1 MACSRHMR
9 VRSTSQ
15 FPVLVPRK
23 GQLVMSADAE
33 PAGQKTLLA
42 ALPLSFSQLFS
53 RYPREPLWAI
63 LLSRQALVAVN

>member
-1 MACSRHMR
+1 
-9 VRSTSQ
+9 
-15 FPVLVPRK
+15 
-23 GQLVMSADAE
+23 MSADAE